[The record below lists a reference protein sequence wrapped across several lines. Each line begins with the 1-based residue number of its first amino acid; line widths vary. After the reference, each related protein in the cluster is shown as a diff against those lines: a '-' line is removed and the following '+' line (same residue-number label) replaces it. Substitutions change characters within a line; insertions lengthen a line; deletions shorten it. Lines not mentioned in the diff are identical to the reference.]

1 MKAVLCKTFC
11 KPDEL
16 AVETC
21 PALNAGRGQVVVT
34 MKAAG
39 VNFADSL
46 IIQGKYQFKP
56 AFPFSPGLEGAGI
69 VREVGAGVTH
79 FKEGDRVMVH
89 PMASGA
95 FAEELVIDAIT
106 TFKIPAQMDFVTAA
120 GFFVTYGTSYHA
132 LKDRAQLKAGETL
145 LVLGAAGGVGLTAV
159 ELGKVMGARVIAAAS
174 TPDKLALCKQY
185 GADETINYS
194 GEDLRERVKQLTGE
208 QGVDVVYD
216 PVGGALGVAAF
227 RSLRPG
233 GRFLVI
239 GFAGGEVPAIPINL
253 VLIKRTS
260 LVGVF
265 LGNWIVANE
274 GAAREN
280 MQELCDFYLEGRI
293 RPHIS
298 ARYPLE
304 RAGEA
309 IDHVARRKVEG
320 KVVIEI
326 GGAEQAHA

>member
-1 MKAVLCKTFC
+1 MKAVLCKEYC
-11 KPDEL
+11 KPSEL
-16 AVETC
+16 VLESRPSPRAE
-21 PALNAGRGQVVVT
+21 RGQVVVS
-34 MKAAG
+34 MQAAG

-69 VREVGAGVTH
+69 IRELGADVTQ
-79 FKEGDRVMVH
+79 FKVGDRVMVH

-95 FAEELVIDAIT
+95 FAEELAIDAVT
-106 TFKIPAQMDFVTAA
+106 TFKIPPQMDFVTAA
-120 GFFVTYGTSYHA
+120 GFFVSYGTSYHA
-132 LKDRAQLKAGETL
+132 LKDRAQLKSGETL

-159 ELGKVMGARVIAAAS
+159 ELGKVMGAKVIAAAS
-174 TPDKLALCKQY
+174 TPDKLALCMQY
-185 GADETINYS
+185 GADASINYS
-194 GEDLRERVKQLTGE
+194 SEDLRERVKHITGG

-216 PVGGALGVAAF
+216 PVGGDLGVAGF
-227 RSLRPG
+227 RSLRPAG
-233 GRFLVI
+233 PFLVI

-253 VLIKRTS
+253 VLIKRSS

-265 LGNWIVANE
+265 LGNWLVANAD
-274 GAAREN
+274 AAREN
-280 MQELCDFYLEGRI
+280 MQELCTLYTEGRI

-309 IDHVARRKVEG
+309 IDHVAKRKVAG
-320 KVVIEI
+320 KVVVEI
-326 GGAEQAHA
+326 GMAE

>member
-1 MKAVLCKTFC
+1 MKAVLCKEYC
-11 KPDEL
+11 KPSEL
-16 AVETC
+16 VLESR
-21 PALNAGRGQVVVT
+21 PSPRAGRGQVVVS
-34 MKAAG
+34 MQAAG

-69 VREVGAGVTH
+69 IHELGADVTQ
-79 FKEGDRVMVH
+79 FKVGDRVMVH

-95 FAEELVIDAIT
+95 FAEELAIDAVT
-106 TFKIPAQMDFVTAA
+106 TFKIPPQMDFVTAA

-132 LKDRAQLKAGETL
+132 LKDRAQLKSGETL

-159 ELGKVMGARVIAAAS
+159 ELGKVMGAKVIAAAS
-174 TPDKLALCKQY
+174 TPDKLALCMQY
-185 GADETINYS
+185 GADASINYS
-194 GEDLRERVKQLTGE
+194 SEDLRERVKHITGG

-216 PVGGALGVAAF
+216 PVGGELGVAGF

-253 VLIKRTS
+253 VLIKRSS

-265 LGNWIVANE
+265 LGNWLVANE
-274 GAAREN
+274 DAAREN
-280 MQELCDFYLEGRI
+280 MQELCTLYTEGRI

-309 IDHVARRKVEG
+309 IDHVAKRKVAG
-320 KVVIEI
+320 KVVVEI
-326 GGAEQAHA
+326 GMAE

>member
-1 MKAVLCKTFC
+1 MKALLCKAYC
-11 KPDEL
+11 NPSEL
-16 AVETC
+16 VLENI
-21 PALNAGRGQVVVT
+21 PALWAARGQVVVS

-69 VREVGAGVTH
+69 IRALGPDVTQ

-95 FAEELVIDAIT
+95 FAEELLIDTVTI
-106 TFKIPAQMDFVTAA
+106 FKLPAQMDFVTAA
-120 GFFVTYGTSYHA
+120 GFFVTYATSYHA
-132 LKDRAQLKAGETL
+132 LKDRAQLRSGETL

-159 ELGKVMGARVIAAAS
+159 ELGKVMGAKVIAAAS
-174 TPDKLALCKQY
+174 TAEKLALCSQY
-185 GADETINYS
+185 GADACINYS
-194 GEDLRERVKQLTGE
+194 SEDLRERVKQITGG

-227 RSLRPG
+227 RCLQPG
-233 GRFLVI
+233 GRLLVI
-239 GFAGGEVPAIPINL
+239 GFASGEVPAIPINL
-253 VLIKRTS
+253 VLIKRSS

-274 GAAREN
+274 AAAREN
-280 MQELCDFYLEGRI
+280 MQELCRFYIEGRI

-298 ARYPLE
+298 ATYPLE
-304 RAGEA
+304 RAGDA
-309 IDHVARRKVEG
+309 IDHVAKRRVEG
-320 KVVIEI
+320 KVVVTI
-326 GGAEQAHA
+326 GVDEG

>member
-1 MKAVLCKTFC
+1 MKAVLCKRYC
-11 KPDEL
+11 KPSEL
-16 AVETC
+16 AFESR
-21 PALNAGRGQVVVT
+21 PSLIAGPGQVVVS

-69 VREVGAGVTH
+69 VRELGPDVTE

-95 FAEELVIDAIT
+95 FAEELVIDTVT
-106 TFKIPAQMDFVTAA
+106 TFKIPPQMDFVTAA

-132 LKDRAQLKAGETL
+132 LKDRAQLKSGETL

-159 ELGKVMGARVIAAAS
+159 ELGKVMGATVIAAAS
-174 TPDKLALCKQY
+174 TPEKLALCTQY
-185 GADETINYS
+185 GADATINYS
-194 GEDLRERVKQLTGE
+194 NQDLREHVKQITGG

-216 PVGGALGVAAF
+216 PVGGDLGVMAF
-227 RSLRPG
+227 RSLKSG
-233 GRFLVI
+233 GRYLVI
-239 GFAGGEVPAIPINL
+239 GFAGGDLPAIPINL
-253 VLIKRTS
+253 VLIKRSS
-260 LVGVF
+260 LLGVF
-265 LGNWIVANE
+265 LGNWIIANE
-274 GAAREN
+274 AAAREN
-280 MQELCDFYLEGRI
+280 MQELCNFYTDGRV

-304 RAGEA
+304 CAGEA
-309 IDHVARRKVEG
+309 IDHVAKRKVEG
-320 KVVIEI
+320 KVVLEI
-326 GGAEQAHA
+326 GGAD

>member
-1 MKAVLCKTFC
+1 MKAVLCEEYC
-11 KPDEL
+11 KPSEL
-16 AVETC
+16 VFASR
-21 PALNAGRGQVVVT
+21 PSLSAGPGQVVVS
-34 MKAAG
+34 MQAAG

-56 AFPFSPGLEGAGI
+56 EFPFSPGLEGAGI
-69 VREVGAGVTH
+69 IRELGPGVTQ
-79 FKEGDRVMVH
+79 FKVGDRVMVH
-89 PMASGA
+89 PMAAGA
-95 FAEELVIDAIT
+95 FAEQLAIDAVT
-106 TFKIPAQMDFVTAA
+106 TFKIPPQMDFVTAA

-132 LKDRAQLKAGETL
+132 LKDRAQLKPGETL

-159 ELGKVMGARVIAAAS
+159 ELGKVMGAKVIAAAS
-174 TPDKLALCKQY
+174 TAQKLALCTQY
-185 GADETINYS
+185 GADAGINYS
-194 GEDLRERVKQLTGE
+194 SEDLRERVKQITGGH
-208 QGVDVVYD
+208 GVDVVYD
-216 PVGGALGVAAF
+216 PVGGALGVAGF
-227 RSLRPG
+227 RCLQPG

-253 VLIKRTS
+253 VLIKRAS
-260 LVGVF
+260 LLGVF

-274 GAAREN
+274 TASREN
-280 MQELCDFYLEGRI
+280 MHELCTFYTEGRI

-309 IDHVARRKVEG
+309 IDHVAKRKVEG

-326 GGAEQAHA
+326 GAAE

>member
-1 MKAVLCKTFC
+1 MKAVLCKEFC
-11 KPDEL
+11 KPSEL
-16 AVETC
+16 VVESR
-21 PALNAGRGQVVVT
+21 PSPRAGRGQVVVS

-69 VREVGAGVTH
+69 VRELGPGVTQ

-95 FAEELVIDAIT
+95 FAEELAIDAVT
-106 TFKIPAQMDFVTAA
+106 TFKIPPQMDFVTAA

-132 LKDRAQLKAGETL
+132 LKDRAQLQSGETL

-159 ELGKVMGARVIAAAS
+159 ELGKVMGANVIAAAS
-174 TPDKLALCKQY
+174 TPDKLALCTQY
-185 GADETINYS
+185 GADATINYS
-194 GEDLRERVKQLTGE
+194 SEDLRERVKHITGG

-216 PVGGALGVAAF
+216 PVGGDLGVAGF
-227 RSLRPG
+227 RSLQPG
-233 GRFLVI
+233 GRFLVV

-253 VLIKRTS
+253 VLIKRAS

-265 LGNWIVANE
+265 LGNWLVANE
-274 GAAREN
+274 AAARKN
-280 MQELCDFYLEGRI
+280 MQDLCTFYTEDRI

-309 IDHVARRKVEG
+309 IDHVAKRKVEG
-320 KVVIEI
+320 KVVVEI
-326 GGAEQAHA
+326 GMAE

>member
-1 MKAVLCKTFC
+1 MKAVLCKAFC
-11 KPDEL
+11 KPREL
-16 AVETC
+16 ALASC
-21 PALNAGRGQVVVT
+21 PSPVAGPGQVVVT
-34 MKAAG
+34 MRAAG

-56 AFPFSPGLEGAGI
+56 ALPFSPGLEGAGI
-69 VREVGAGVTH
+69 VSALGAGVTQL
-79 FKEGDRVMVH
+79 EVGDRVMVH

-95 FAEELVIDAIT
+95 FAEELASDVVT
-106 TFKIPAQMDFVTAA
+106 TFKIPAQMDYVTAA
-120 GFFVTYGTSYHA
+120 GFLVTYATSYHA
-132 LKDRAQLKAGETL
+132 LKDRAQLQAGETL

-159 ELGKVMGARVIAAAS
+159 ELGKVMGATVIAAAS
-174 TPDKLALCKQY
+174 TPDKLALCRHY

-194 GEDLRERVKQLTGE
+194 SEDLRARVKHITGGR
-208 QGVDVVYD
+208 GVDVVYD

-227 RSLRPG
+227 RSLCPG

-253 VLIKRTS
+253 VLIKRSS

-265 LGNWIVANE
+265 LGDWIVANE

-309 IDHVARRKVEG
+309 IEHVAERKVEG
-320 KVVIEI
+320 KVVLEI
-326 GGAEQAHA
+326 DGPG